1 MAKFTPVW
9 KPYLYDAKRLHTH
22 FGVFD
27 IQSFD
32 VPHNGVDNR
41 AFIITVDGTKILY
54 ATDYE
59 YIPYN
64 LSKRGINIALI
75 ELNYQSERVTD
86 MDEHRRH
93 TVLGHAEE
101 NTVIE
106 LVSTINLHLRKV
118 ILCHMSK
125 SGALD
130 RDKAMKHIK
139 EVLPEYVDVTWAKPG
154 EEYNISEIP
163 F

>member
-22 FGVFD
+22 LGSFD

-32 VPHNGVDNR
+32 VPHNGTDNR
-41 AFIITVDGTKILY
+41 AFIITIDGTKILY

-59 YIPYN
+59 YIPYDLTKQN
-64 LSKRGINIALI
+64 INVGLI
-75 ELNYQSERVTD
+75 ELNYQSEKIGD
-86 MDEHRRH
+86 SDHLRH
-93 TVLGHAEE
+93 IVLGHAEE
-101 NTVIE
+101 NTVAE
-106 LVSTINLHLRKV
+106 LVSTINKHLRKV

-139 EVLPEYVDVTWAKPG
+139 EVLPEYVDVLWAKPG